1 MKKRSSTI
9 IYLYIIAIVTFC
21 LICINLFLF
30 FNKGLTK
37 LYKEKYLRV
46 ENSILYYPYFSDEK
60 DNYIAE
66 YLNII
71 NPSKV
76 KKLKYTVNYIGEF
89 TNILFKSYN
98 DNVII
103 DYYSLIFDKK
113 NKIASINDL
122 VTNEQLLLDKVN
134 LYMATNKLN
143 FDYKAYEYAKK
154 SYLFKENELEIYV
167 SNYNENSVTLIALNY
182 WELKDNLSFPCKLDE
197 KYVLMTP
204 INDREEIPT
213 TKPPENEN
221 KKLIAFTF
229 DDGPSKYTLELLN
242 ILDEFNAKATFFL
255 VGYNIKIRNEIVQ
268 EMFNRGVEIGNHT
281 IDHSRLT
288 AFNCEKANSKINQ
301 NNELFINLTSNEMK
315 LLRPPYGSINKKLRE
330 CINHPIILWSVDSRD
345 WESRNTEAIVYEV
358 LSHVKDGD
366 IVLFHDLYPTTIDAI
381 KFLLPILY
389 ADGFKV
395 VTVSELFAAKNMP
408 LENNQIYRKA
418 S

>member
-1 MKKRSSTI
+1 MPKTKVFSGSPKPGAQ
-9 IYLYIIAIVTFC
+9 LSIVE
-21 LICINLFLF
+21 LALRIS
-30 FNKGLTK
+30 
-37 LYKEKYLRV
+37 YKHH
-46 ENSILYYPYFSDEK
+46 
-60 DNYIAE
+60 
-66 YLNII
+66 
-71 NPSKV
+71 
-76 KKLKYTVNYIGEF
+76 G
-89 TNILFKSYN
+89 FKSYN